1 MHSFDTETL
10 WQMIYAAR
18 DSEKY
23 WRRVRRD
30 VKDGFNLIYTY
41 DEADGLFV
49 AGALQISH
57 WQTLRVTGGT
67 KATRLMFSTA
77 KPKRCGSM
85 TVG

>member
-41 DEADGLFV
+41 DEADGLYVEAKSF
-49 AGALQISH
+49 
-57 WQTLRVTGGT
+57 T
-67 KATRLMFSTA
+67 KKLEAMAPAESW
-77 KPKRCGSM
+77 
-85 TVG
+85 